1 MVRSLGL
8 AAVSMAGLLVL
19 ANSGP
24 AQERREGATRR
35 EGEAR
40 QGEARQGEARQG
52 EARRDEGR
60 AGSISRCQS
69 SGVTTNK
76 ADSGTAYGSL
86 GNISDK
92 ALISVKV
99 PANAE
104 IKFDDFKTTQTGAAR
119 QFITP
124 ALEGKG
130 DFSYEI
136 HAHWMEGDKPIDQTR
151 KVTVRAG
158 GRATIDFTAPASEGP
173 EARQEDIAAPKRGEA
188 KPQAKQEEKPL
199 AKPEEKPQAK
209 QEEKPLAKPEEKPKA
224 KQEQKPQAKQEEK
237 PQAKEEKPLAKQ
249 EEKQPAAKKT
259 HEGQVVSFNNHE
271 LVMKGSD
278 GKEHNHTL
286 ANDAKVT
293 IDGKPAKAEDLKA
306 NMKIEVTTKEGD
318 PKTAVRIEAH
328 SK

>member
-1 MVRSLGL
+1 
-8 AAVSMAGLLVL
+8 
-19 ANSGP
+19 
-24 AQERREGATRR
+24 
-35 EGEAR
+35 
-40 QGEARQGEARQG
+40 
-52 EARRDEGR
+52 
-60 AGSISRCQS
+60 
-69 SGVTTNK
+69 VTTNK

-209 QEEKPLAKPEEKPKA
+209 QEEKPLAKPEEKPQA
-224 KQEQKPQAKQEEK
+224 KQEQKPQ
-237 PQAKEEKPLAKQ
+237 AKQ

>member
-1 MVRSLGL
+1 
-8 AAVSMAGLLVL
+8 
-19 ANSGP
+19 
-24 AQERREGATRR
+24 
-35 EGEAR
+35 
-40 QGEARQGEARQG
+40 
-52 EARRDEGR
+52 
-60 AGSISRCQS
+60 
-69 SGVTTNK
+69 VTTNK

-158 GRATIDFTAPASEGP
+158 GRATIDFTAPASEGS
-173 EARQEDIAAPKRGEA
+173 EARHEDIAAPKRG
-188 KPQAKQEEKPL
+188 EEKPL
-199 AKPEEKPQAK
+199 AKPEEKPLAK
-209 QEEKPLAKPEEKPKA
+209 PEEKPLAKPEEKPLA
-224 KQEQKPQAKQEEK
+224 KPEEKPQAKQEEK

-259 HEGQVVSFNNHE
+259 HEGQVVRFSNHE